1 MCVVLNKNR
10 LLAVVPG
17 LMEEKI
23 VRRGGVE
30 DGPASSV
37 GLTNLSSGDVVGE
50 LFVDETVNGVGSSFD
65 FVVTKLGSDG
75 GVEIAFAKTAVLKRL
90 NGPRS
95 WIGSEFG
102 FAVTHAAL
110 HSSQDVGGESVPIGD
125 LA

>member
-37 GLTNLSSGDVVGE
+37 GLTNLSGGDVVGE
-50 LFVDETVNGVGSSFD
+50 LFVDKAVNGVGSGFD
-65 FVVTKLGSDG
+65 FVMIEVGSYC
-75 GVEIAFAKTAVLKRL
+75 GVDVAFAKTAVLKRL

-102 FAVTHAAL
+102 FVVAHAAL
-110 HSSQDVGGESVPIGD
+110 HSSQDVGAESVLIGD